1 MQLDQNVSPLAL
13 AGVAA
18 AVGWWVGLA
27 SAWHSD
33 RLVQPDGRRPED
45 PACGLVREP
54 LVQGGVAAAWAL
66 LVLSGG
72 LSWPVAA
79 AGLLAVALIQ
89 VGVTDVRHRCVYT
102 LVAGCGL
109 VVSMLLSPVVNTAS
123 PWSGVGGAAVGLMS
137 MALLRE

>member
-1 MQLDQNVSPLAL
+1 MQLDENLSPLAL

-18 AVGWWVGLA
+18 ALGWWVGLA

-33 RLVQPDGRRPED
+33 RLVQLDDPRQKNDGRR
-45 PACGLVREP
+45 LVREP

-72 LSWPVAA
+72 LTWPVAA

-89 VGVTDVRHRCVYT
+89 VGVTDLRHGCVYT

-109 VVSMLLSPVVNTAS
+109 VVSMLLSPVVTPRVRGLVLAVQR
-123 PWSGVGGAAVGLMS
+123 SG
-137 MALLRE
+137 